1 MFDAL
6 GVAWACSLLGFVS
19 LAFCV
24 VPFIF
29 IRYGDKIRANSKFCQ
44 ELRQQKAERTELAA
58 ERRRR
63 EEYWEKRR
71 AKQRGKSVIEYE
83 KETV

>member
-1 MFDAL
+1 MFETL
-6 GVAWACSLLGFVS
+6 GISWACSLLGFIS

-44 ELRQQKAERTELAA
+44 ELKQQKVEREEKQE
-58 ERRRR
+58 ERHRR

-71 AKQRGKSVIEYE
+71 AKQRGESSGGFE
-83 KETV
+83 KEVV